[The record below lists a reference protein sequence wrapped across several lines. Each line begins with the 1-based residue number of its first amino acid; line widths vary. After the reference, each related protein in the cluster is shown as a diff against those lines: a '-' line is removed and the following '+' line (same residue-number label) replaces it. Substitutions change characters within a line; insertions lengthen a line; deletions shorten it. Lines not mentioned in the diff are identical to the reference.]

1 MKVEAM
7 YEEAWQRLFADR
19 AKIFVAKMEAENVPF
34 EWVDERLDELK
45 AFSRNRREK
54 EVRKSYEGIK
64 EGEIQ
69 QRAIRI
75 FSNEIDPLFTEKES
89 LLRKETA
96 QRPENVVEK

>member
-34 EWVDERLDELK
+34 EWIDQKLDELK
-45 AFSRNRREK
+45 AFSRNRRNKELESLTEPLSAVDIDRRIRRIFDYEICPLIAEK
-54 EVRKSYEGIK
+54 E
-64 EGEIQ
+64 
-69 QRAIRI
+69 A
-75 FSNEIDPLFTEKES
+75 

-96 QRPENVVEK
+96 QRPENTQ